1 MRLSVSV
8 SFLAMLVGIASAC
21 KSGEYSCGSGGKFA
35 FLEMSIL
42 NTMAND

>member
-21 KSGEYSCGSGGKFA
+21 ESGEYSCGSGGKFA
-35 FLEMSIL
+35 FFETPIL
-42 NTMAND
+42 NTISSN